1 MGGPMTQPPSDE
13 LFVSGLPTDVT
24 DDLLK
29 KIFSQYGSIKE
40 VKVLPVAAGK
50 QAAAAFVD
58 MNSLEDA
65 KWIVENV
72 NGNVPQGMAG
82 PVTVAYATPRS
93 RRKGMKGGMKGMM
106 EMMAAMMSSMSG
118 QGKGGGWGGGDKGG
132 WGGGEKG
139 GGDWGGGDKGG
150 WGGGEKGGGGWAG
163 GDWGGSGGSGPK
175 VVGPRKGVGAP
186 VVAKGWSSGGKGWSD
201 GAKGWGT
208 SGKGWGD
215 SGGAG
220 KGWGASGPVTSKG
233 WGDASGGWG
242 SGGAKGV
249 DGQPWNAFPHC
260 EDKILDWPVRREKLL
275 EILHRSEAD
284 VICLQEVT
292 LEESDTGA
300 KEVEWVLPSWLQLDD
315 YKAVP
320 LGLK

>member
-1 MGGPMTQPPSDE
+1 MGGPMTQTPSDE
-13 LFVSGLPTDVT
+13 LFVSGLPTDAT

-93 RRKGMKGGMKGMM
+93 RRKGMKGGMKGMPPMM
-106 EMMAAMMSSMSG
+106 EMMAAMMASMS
-118 QGKGGGWGGGDKGG
+118 
-132 WGGGEKG
+132 
-139 GGDWGGGDKGG
+139 
-150 WGGGEKGGGGWAG
+150 
-163 GDWGGSGGSGPK
+163 
-175 VVGPRKGVGAP
+175 VGAP
-186 VVAKGWSSGGKGWSD
+186 VAAKGWSSGGKGWSD
-201 GAKGWGT
+201 SGAKGWGT

-220 KGWGASGPVTSKG
+220 KGWGASSPVSGKG

-242 SGGAKGV
+242 SGATKGFG
-249 DGQPWNAFPHC
+249 DGGWGGG
-260 EDKILDWPVRREKLL
+260 KGW
-275 EILHRSEAD
+275 
-284 VICLQEVT
+284 
-292 LEESDTGA
+292 
-300 KEVEWVLPSWLQLDD
+300 W
-315 YKAVP
+315 
-320 LGLK
+320 